1 MVTGVLFS
9 TKMTRGGQT
18 TVPKEIRDALGI
30 GDTDRVYWSFDGR
43 RATLTAE
50 PAAPL
55 SVSSEEDFWSRV
67 GEARESARAGRVGDA
82 GAAGERLR
90 AKHGL

>member
-1 MVTGVLFS
+1 MATGVLFS
-9 TKMTRGGQT
+9 TKMTKGGQT

-50 PAAPL
+50 PAMSL
-55 SVSSEEDFWSRV
+55 SASSEEDFWSRI
-67 GEARESARAGRVGDA
+67 GEARQSAQAGHVGDA
-82 GAAGERLR
+82 GTAGERLR